1 MSNIRYDLDKK
12 EIGRINAK
20 LLNISTAKFEGD
32 WHSCMHTHHYSELFY
47 VVRGKGEFLVGDTR
61 FEVKGDDMVLVNPNI
76 EHTEVSLNANPLE
89 YIVLG
94 IQGLA
99 FSFGQSAETSSHSV
113 YNCSSHRN
121 EMLFYL
127 NTMLKE
133 IAQKKDQYETI
144 YQDLLEVLLITLM
157 RHTNYNLALVSSS
170 KPSKECAAAKRYLD
184 ENFKNSITLDELA
197 EITHMNKYYLIHSF
211 RKTYGISPI
220 NYLIERRVNESK
232 ILLET
237 TNLSLSQISQIIGFS
252 SPSYFSQTFKKW
264 AAESPI
270 EYRKRHQVAI
280 DSTSK
285 EII

>member
-32 WHSCMHTHHYSELFY
+32 WHSSMHTHHYSELFY

-76 EHTEVSLNANPLE
+76 EHTEVSLNASP
-89 YIVLG
+89 
-94 IQGLA
+94 LA
-99 FSFGQSAETSSHSV
+99 FSFGQGAETTSHSV

-211 RKTYGISPI
+211 RKTPI